1 MRKARFLISTLAA
14 AGFGTTH
21 PLQAAITATTG
32 PRVGPGDDPNTGK
45 LFQVFKQDHLYT
57 LAGHASHSSHSS
69 HASHASHQS
78 GSGGG
83 SYPIYTPS
91 PSYTPQP
98 LYTPPVYTPTPT
110 PTPAPAP
117 VDTSNLRATPPSA
130 EGSKPLSGRSELFNS
145 IVRRVQL
152 GLLAYGYYDGPING
166 VVGPQMRKSLK
177 QFQGAFHMPQTGTI
191 TPEVLDAL
199 KVSAQ

>member
-14 AGFGTTH
+14 AGFGSTH
-21 PLQAAITATTG
+21 PLQAAITAATG
-32 PRVGPGDDPNTGK
+32 PRIGSGDDPNTAK
-45 LFQVFKQDHLYT
+45 LFRIFRQDHLYT
-57 LAGHASHSSHSS
+57 LAGHASHSSH
-69 HASHASHQS
+69 ASHASHRS

-83 SYPIYTPS
+83 SYP
-91 PSYTPQP
+91 
-98 LYTPPVYTPTPT
+98 VYTPTPT
-110 PTPAPAP
+110 YTPQPVYSAPAYTTTPAPAP
-117 VDTSNLRATPPSA
+117 TDTGTPRATPPSA
-130 EGSKPLSGRSELFNS
+130 DGSRPLTGRSELFNS

-166 VVGPQMRKSLK
+166 VVGPQMKKALK
-177 QFQGAFHMPQTGTI
+177 QFQASFHMKETGTI

>member
-32 PRVGPGDDPNTGK
+32 PRVGSGDDPNTTK
-45 LFQVFKQDHLYT
+45 LFQIFRQDHLYT
-57 LAGHASHSSHSS
+57 LASHVSHSS

-83 SYPIYTPS
+83 SYPIYTPT
-91 PSYTPQP
+91 PSPQP
-98 LYTPPVYTPTPT
+98 VYSPPIYT

-117 VDTSNLRATPPSA
+117 ADTGTLRATLPSS
-130 EGSKPLSGRSELFNS
+130 EGPRPLTGRSELFNS

-166 VVGPQMRKSLK
+166 VVGPQTRKALK
-177 QFQGAFHMPQTGTI
+177 QFQGAFHMQQTGTI

>member
-1 MRKARFLISTLAA
+1 MKKSRFLISTLAA

-21 PLQAAITATTG
+21 PLQAAITTATG
-32 PRVGPGDDPNTGK
+32 ARGGSGDDPNSTK
-45 LFQVFKQDHLYT
+45 LFQLFKQDHLYT

-83 SYPIYTPS
+83 SYPVYTPA
-91 PSYTPQP
+91 PAYTPQP
-98 LYTPPVYTPTPT
+98 LYTAPSYIPTPK
-110 PTPAPAP
+110 PAPAP
-117 VDTSNLRATPPSA
+117 ADSDTLRATPPSA
-130 EGSKPLSGRSELFNS
+130 DGPKPLSGRSELFNS
-145 IVRRVQL
+145 IVKRVQL

-166 VVGPQMRKSLK
+166 VVGAQTRTALK
-177 QFQGAFHMPQTGTI
+177 QFQAAFHMPQTGTI

-199 KVSAQ
+199 KISAQ